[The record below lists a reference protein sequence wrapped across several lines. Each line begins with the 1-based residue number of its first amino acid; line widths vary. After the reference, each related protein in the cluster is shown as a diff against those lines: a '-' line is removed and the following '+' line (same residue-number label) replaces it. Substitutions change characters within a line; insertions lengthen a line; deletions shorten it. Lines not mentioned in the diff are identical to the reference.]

1 MEKRITCFVMR
12 QNPVVAQMNEET
24 FQSQSLVRNIVFFDM
39 PHGSSAWSRN
49 LLNDL
54 VVSDLSDYI
63 LLCLSPDRIVP
74 GAWALERLC
83 EIAGGKFTE

>member
-63 LLCLSPDRIVP
+63 LLTISRNIED
-74 GAWALERLC
+74 LED
-83 EIAGGKFTE
+83 K